1 MPSRSLLRALKLLL
15 DGEGVAASSLH
26 KDFAQELLD
35 EGLLTVRAQGS
46 RRRYAAI
53 DIRALR
59 DYLSAHYEDLRDWNA
74 AEKLCKGE
82 VESRAEQAVVSGN
95 SKLTQV
101 RSCPGFPVISY
112 EPLVCQL
119 CGASVEVLPQEG
131 SFLFIADWKHFAIPA
146 DVIVVGIENM
156 ENFRFVRR
164 QRTFFAGLMPGKRLL
179 FVARYPQSVD
189 LRQWLQSIPNLYVH
203 FGDFDLAGIHIF
215 LSEFQAYLGERALLL
230 IPTDIETRLSHG
242 SAERY
247 NAQYQRFK
255 HLASTIPSVQHLID
269 LINHYHRGYD
279 QEGYIE
285 AE

>member
-1 MPSRSLLRALKLLL
+1 MPSQSLLCVLKRLLN
-15 DGEGVAASSLH
+15 GEGVAASSLR
-26 KDFAQELLD
+26 KDFAKELID
-35 EGLLTVRAQGS
+35 EGLLTVHAQGS

-53 DIRALR
+53 DVRALR
-59 DYLSAHYEDLRDWNA
+59 DYLSAHYEYLRDWSA
-74 AEKLCKGE
+74 AERLSKGE
-82 VESRAEQAVVSGN
+82 VETRAEQTAMSGN
-95 SKLTQV
+95 SKLIKV

-112 EPLVCQL
+112 EPLTCQL
-119 CGASVEVLPQEG
+119 CGTSVEVFPQEG
-131 SFLFIADWKHFAIPA
+131 SFLFIADWKHFVIPA
-146 DVIVVGIENM
+146 DIVVVGVENM

-164 QRTFFAGLMPGKRLL
+164 QRSLFAGLMPGKRLL

-189 LRQWLQSIPNLYVH
+189 LRRWLQSIPNPYVH

-215 LSEFQAYLGERALLL
+215 LSEFQAYLGQRASLL
-230 IPTDIETRLSHG
+230 IPADIETRLSHG

-255 HLASTIPSVQHLID
+255 NLVSTIPSVQHLID